1 MVVVENEHKKIRS
14 NELATRKNKYAMDVE
29 NETPQTNTKECV
41 NFTPSY

>member
-29 NETPQTNTKECV
+29 NETPQTKECV